1 MDMPVFVGNTTVEDL
16 KALLESAWCPGITLA
31 DFTSNPDFSAHFK
44 SIHLP
49 LLDNRIPVLPGA
61 AWARTAVVTN
71 AQQPD
76 GASFQI
82 RLRASMDLFPRDGPE
97 KVRLNRN
104 ITLYKA
110 LLIQEAAHIRE
121 GSIEPLNP
129 GRIFDGLQNPRL
141 ARDLYCHCVEN
152 TRAAFNLKARFPT
165 RADFD
170 RCLSFYHLMTTGIQ
184 GCYSGRPLE
193 DFLQA
198 LERKLCCAGT
208 LARLISENPG
218 PRLAA
223 NGIYDSLET
232 LLKEE
237 ALFLDRVLPETLVS
251 GGFATAGHL
260 LDHTVSLIAGIAG
273 RSVVD
278 SVRLAIRCH
287 DLLLPLSMEEPTGEG
302 TGSDDFVPIRP
313 VRDFFRGSI
322 RPASPAELDA
332 MEAEILRRVR
342 TIDTCLRPGMETR
355 LLFSVPEGPAVQGET
370 VQEYDENGRLTAAAR
385 IVRKRLDGGDPELI
399 SRIRAAY
406 PGVIGSITEQF
417 RNLKLNRL
425 QVIRMQRSPESFNPA
440 GLVYAVID
448 HNFARQQRFYDASLR
463 NTRSYAIYHLVD
475 ASGSTSAVLNPARRS
490 IVEPGRDA
498 KVLDVEK
505 IAAAAIF
512 TAIKDLHID
521 ESFTQKIFL
530 YQSHGETVIY
540 EAPEVSCLTGLE
552 ADLANRDGAAIRTV
566 TAMLAREHNDTRV
579 LFIFADGMP
588 SDRDY
593 PNGIHDTSM
602 AVKEAADRGIKV
614 FYILTKNSPSMSR
627 TEREHFNAVSRFAT
641 DRKIVYDPSQL
652 PFKTRDLFTTHL
664 F

>member
-1 MDMPVFVGNTTVEDL
+1 MPVLVGNTTVEDL
-16 KALLESAWCPGITLA
+16 KALLESAWCRGITLV

-44 SIHLP
+44 SIHMP
-49 LLDNRIPVLPGA
+49 LLDNKIPVLPGA
-61 AWARTAVVTN
+61 AWARTEVLTS

-82 RLRASMDLFPRDGPE
+82 RLRASMDLFPRDGPD
-97 KVRLNRN
+97 KIRLNRN

-121 GSIEPLNP
+121 GSMEPLNP
-129 GRIFDGLQNPRL
+129 GRIFDRLENPKL
-141 ARDLYCHCVEN
+141 ARDLYCHCIEN

-165 RADFD
+165 RGDLG
-170 RCLSFYHLMTTGIQ
+170 RCLGFYHLMTTGIQ
-184 GCYSGRPLE
+184 GRYSGSPLE

-198 LERKLCCAGT
+198 LERKLCCGGT
-208 LARLISENPG
+208 LGRLISENPG

-237 ALFLDRVLPETLVS
+237 ELFVNRPLPETLAS
-251 GGFATAGHL
+251 AGFATAGLL
-260 LDHTVSLIAGIAG
+260 LDHTASLIAGIG
-273 RSVVD
+273 RRSVVD

-287 DLLLPLSMEEPTGEG
+287 DLLLPLSTEKTTDEG
-302 TGSDDFVPIRP
+302 TGSGDFVPIRP
-313 VRDFFRGSI
+313 VRDFFRGSL
-322 RPASPAELDA
+322 RPDSPAELDE
-332 MEAEILRRVR
+332 MEDEILRRIHI
-342 TIDTCLRPGMETR
+342 IDTCLRPGMENR
-355 LLFSVPEGPAVQGET
+355 LLFSVPGGPAVQGET
-370 VQEYDENGRLTAAAR
+370 VHEYDENGRFTGAAR
-385 IVRKRLDGGDPELI
+385 VVRKMLESGDPELI
-399 SRIRAAY
+399 SRIRSAH

-425 QVIRMQRSPESFNPA
+425 QVLRMQRSPESFNPA

-463 NTRSYAIYHLVD
+463 NTRSYAIYHLID

-490 IVEPGRDA
+490 IVEPDRDA
-498 KVLDVEK
+498 RVLDVEK

-512 TAIKDLHID
+512 TAIKDLNLD
-521 ESFTQKIFL
+521 ESFTQKMFL

-540 EAPEVSCLTGLE
+540 EAPDVSSLTGLE

-566 TAMLAREHNDTRV
+566 TAMLASEHNDTRV
-579 LFIFADGMP
+579 IFIFADGMP

-593 PNGIHDTSM
+593 PNGIHDTAM

-664 F
+664 I